1 MLKQQQ
7 PSIFFI
13 GLGNMGNPMVA
24 NLLKSGYSVTVFDVT
39 KAKAE
44 NLLALGAKWS
54 SDLTGGLDQSDVVIT
69 SLPGPDQVSD
79 VYFGDD
85 GILAHAQPELTLIDT
100 TTSSVELAIK
110 IEKESKHRKLRFIEA
125 PVTNAIDGA
134 ERGELAFF
142 IGGEQE
148 CFLEHKPIFEV
159 LGTDFFFTGKPG
171 NGATTKLITNL
182 LWFINAA
189 AIGEG
194 LMIGA
199 KADIPLETVA
209 GAIRTS
215 AGNSWVAEHD
225 ISSIF
230 AGHYDPSFSLD
241 LCCKDLRL
249 VHEIADAQ
257 GLSLTLGSVARSMFE
272 EAKEKYG
279 ADAPELSVAR
289 LVEEKMGVLL
299 RPQMPAAEELESSRP
314 NNSDTSA
321 NPSRSRQSK
330 LMAEAHKHMPQGV
343 AENYRYWGDERTVFV
358 DRAKG
363 YEIFDADGK
372 RYVDFRLGYGPIILG
387 YGDPRIDQAV
397 VSQIQRGGTLTGFA
411 TALDTEVVK
420 QIKALC
426 SQVEKVRFAN
436 SGTEA
441 VMGAIRTARGHTGRD
456 RVATFEGGFHGL
468 FDEMMWK
475 SDIENWSSKDVPPA
489 IIPFGGGIPDKTRDL
504 VDQLPLNCF
513 EALEN
518 HFSTHGQQL
527 ACVVLEPIIGN
538 CGSISA
544 TQEWLQ
550 RLRDLCTQHGTL
562 LVIDE
567 VKTGF
572 RVAKGGAQQ
581 RYGIYADLST
591 YAKAMGNGY
600 AVAAFGG
607 RADVMD
613 SVGSNQG
620 GVVHGGTYTGNLVGL
635 AAANATLDILTNTD
649 ALKTIDRAGDA
660 IQEVL
665 GRVFNTAG
673 VEHRFAGPPA
683 MFGIH
688 FTETVPANYRDWK
701 QTDSQLYEA
710 FAWNLIDA
718 GVMLEPDSREPWFI
732 CEAHQHMDLGWLEDV
747 ATQAMKSAQRG

>member
-1 MLKQQQ
+1 
-7 PSIFFI
+7 
-13 GLGNMGNPMVA
+13 MGKPMVS
-24 NLLKSGYSVTVFDVT
+24 NLLKAGYSVSVFDLS

-44 NLLALGAKWS
+44 DLLALGATWS
-54 SDLTGGLDQSDVVIT
+54 NNLTEALADSDVVIT
-69 SLPGPDQVSD
+69 SLPGPQQVTE
-79 VYFGDD
+79 VYLGDH
-85 GILAHAQPELTLIDT
+85 GLLSHAKPGTTFIDT
-100 TTSSVELAIK
+100 TTSSVELAVQIVEEAK
-110 IEKESKHRKLRFIEA
+110 QRDLSFIEA
-125 PVTNAIDGA
+125 PITNAIDGA
-134 ERGELAFF
+134 ARGELAFF
-142 IGGEQE
+142 IGGDADVFAQ
-148 CFLEHKPIFEV
+148 HKSIFDV
-159 LGTDFFFTGKPG
+159 LGTDFFLTGKHG

-189 AIGEG
+189 AIGEA
-194 LMIGA
+194 LMIA
-199 KADIPLETVA
+199 AQADIPLETVA
-209 GAIRTS
+209 AAIRCS

-225 ISSIF
+225 IDSIF
-230 AGHYDPSFSLD
+230 AGHYDPSFSLE

-249 VHEIADAQ
+249 VHEIADGQ
-257 GLSLTLGSVARSMFE
+257 GLTLTLGSVARSMFE
-272 EAKEKYG
+272 QAKEKYG

-289 LVEEKMGVLL
+289 LVEEEMGILL
-299 RPQMPAAEELESSRP
+299 RPNEAKSSEPNNAVPESSKR
-314 NNSDTSA
+314 SSQSA
-321 NPSRSRQSK
+321 

-343 AENYRYWGDERTVFV
+343 AENYRYWGDDRTVFV

-363 YEIFDADGK
+363 CEIVDTEGK
-372 RYVDFRLGYGPIILG
+372 AYVDFRLGYGPIILG
-387 YGDPRIDQAV
+387 YGDDRVDQAV

-426 SQVEKVRFAN
+426 PQVEKVRFAN

-441 VMGAIRTARGHTGRD
+441 VMGAVRTARGYTGRD
-456 RVATFEGGFHGL
+456 RVAAFEGGFHGL
-468 FDEMMWK
+468 YDEMMWK
-475 SDIENWSSKDVPPA
+475 SDVENWNAKDASPE
-489 IIPFGGGIPDKTRDL
+489 IIPFGGGIPQKTRDL
-504 VDQLPLNCF
+504 VDLLPLNSF

-518 HFSTHGQQL
+518 QFATYGEQL

-550 RLRDLCTQHGTL
+550 RLRDLCTEYGTM

-591 YAKAMGNGY
+591 YAKAIGNGY

-607 RADVMD
+607 RQDVMD
-613 SVGSNQG
+613 SVGSNPG

-635 AAANATLDILTNTD
+635 AAAHATLDILTHTN
-649 ALKTIDRAGDA
+649 ALQTVDRMGDA

-665 GRVFNTAG
+665 GRVFTNAG
-673 VEHRFAGPPA
+673 IEHRFAGPPS

-688 FTETVPANYRDWK
+688 FSDAVPTNYRDWK

-732 CEAHQHMDLGWLEDV
+732 CESHQNMDLGWLEDV
-747 ATQAMKSAQRG
+747 ATQAMKRAQNSGR

>member
-1 MLKQQQ
+1 
-7 PSIFFI
+7 
-13 GLGNMGNPMVA
+13 
-24 NLLKSGYSVTVFDVT
+24 
-39 KAKAE
+39 
-44 NLLALGAKWS
+44 
-54 SDLTGGLDQSDVVIT
+54 
-69 SLPGPDQVSD
+69 
-79 VYFGDD
+79 
-85 GILAHAQPELTLIDT
+85 
-100 TTSSVELAIK
+100 
-110 IEKESKHRKLRFIEA
+110 
-125 PVTNAIDGA
+125 
-134 ERGELAFF
+134 
-142 IGGEQE
+142 
-148 CFLEHKPIFEV
+148 
-159 LGTDFFFTGKPG
+159 
-171 NGATTKLITNL
+171 
-182 LWFINAA
+182 
-189 AIGEG
+189 
-194 LMIGA
+194 
-199 KADIPLETVA
+199 
-209 GAIRTS
+209 
-215 AGNSWVAEHD
+215 
-225 ISSIF
+225 
-230 AGHYDPSFSLD
+230 
-241 LCCKDLRL
+241 
-249 VHEIADAQ
+249 
-257 GLSLTLGSVARSMFE
+257 
-272 EAKEKYG
+272 
-279 ADAPELSVAR
+279 
-289 LVEEKMGVLL
+289 
-299 RPQMPAAEELESSRP
+299 
-314 NNSDTSA
+314 
-321 NPSRSRQSK
+321 
-330 LMAEAHKHMPQGV
+330 MAEAHQHMPQGV

-363 YEIFDADGK
+363 CEIFDADGK
-372 RYVDFRLGYGPIILG
+372 SYVDFRLGYGPIILG

-426 SQVEKVRFAN
+426 PQVEKVRFAN

-441 VMGAIRTARGHTGRD
+441 VMGAIRTARGYTGRD

-550 RLRDLCTQHGTL
+550 RLRDLCTEHGTM

-613 SVGSNQG
+613 SVGSNAG

-635 AAANATLDILTNTD
+635 AAAHATLDILTNTD
-649 ALKTIDRAGDA
+649 ALETVDRAGDA

-665 GRVFNTAG
+665 GRVFTAAG

-688 FTETVPANYRDWK
+688 FTETVPTNYRDWK
-701 QTDSQLYEA
+701 QTDSKLYEA
-710 FAWNLIDA
+710 FAWNLIDG

-747 ATQAMKSAQRG
+747 ASQAMKSAQRG